1 MSRYNK
7 FSIDQKVELVDMLD
21 NSTLASLVRYCFE
34 HEDNS
39 LLEIIRHQGR
49 FGVDKDDLRSLARFS
64 SPVLSE
70 QCPAMVD
77 VLAIYASESTSEKRD
92 YTRIDESENYSRRSE
107 DIMINGYRTTDSV
120 KRFLRSVTGD
130 IMHDLAST
138 PEPILTMEKDR
149 RDVVMAT
156 LTSIALI
163 TNDPAQ
169 LEQVMA
175 TNVSPGNDERSKG
188 IMQRA
193 MKLPMS
199 HSPDFIGDKDSNTKV
214 MLSPLGLGIYS
225 NSVEAIEYAI
235 NRDLSFLSEPVGHF
249 VNGHNHASIFAF
261 EVFNVTKTD
270 PSIEMMDFMLE
281 FYKYLQSSTSAGY
294 SYRTWL
300 NDHLIPKSLDGTWP
314 HLVEVC
320 MRHGVYAANPETA
333 IKHASNNLYPSVI
346 DQLLPDLD
354 KMTWPASL
362 RYPVCTWFNA
372 NHPIV
377 NIIDAIGS
385 SGGLRSMA
393 DQSLVKVLESMKRSG
408 SFQDAFTFESEPG
421 HGLARACIDHDYI
434 STLGFLVKNGLDVDS
449 KNKDTGMSV
458 IDYAKESGSPDSYN
472 IIASTKS
479 YNAALEILSELES
492 LGIAHDGSTKS
503 KARLSA

>member
-34 HEDNS
+34 HEDDS

-107 DIMINGYRTTDSV
+107 DIMINGYRTTDTV

-138 PEPILTMEKDR
+138 PEPILTMERDR

-156 LTSIALI
+156 LASIALV
-163 TNDPAQ
+163 TNDPVQ
-169 LEQVMA
+169 LEQVMSV
-175 TNVSPGNDERSKG
+175 NVSPGNDERSKG

-199 HSPDFIGDKDSNTKV
+199 HSPDFIGDKNPNTKV
-214 MLSPLGLGIYS
+214 MFNPLGLGIYA
-225 NSVEAIEYAI
+225 NSIEAIEYAI
-235 NRDLSFLSEPVGHF
+235 NQDLNLISEPVGHF
-249 VNGHNHASIFAF
+249 VNGYNQSSIFAF
-261 EVFNVTKTD
+261 EVFHVTQTD
-270 PSIEMMDFMLE
+270 PSIEMMDFLLE
-281 FYKYLQSSTSAGY
+281 SCKYLKSSSSAEFSYKNWLTSQ
-294 SYRTWL
+294 
-300 NDHLIPKSLDGTWP
+300 LIPKSLDGTWP

-320 MRHGVYAANPETA
+320 MRHGVYAANPEIA
-333 IKHASNNLYPSVI
+333 IEQSSKNLYPSVI
-346 DQLLPDLD
+346 EQVLPHFD
-354 KMTWPASL
+354 KMTWPAS
-362 RYPVCTWFNA
+362 RVNGCTWFHP
-372 NHPIV
+372 NHPII
-377 NIIDAIGS
+377 NILDATGS
-385 SGGLRSMA
+385 EGGLYLMA
-393 DQSLVKVLESMKRSG
+393 EQSFEKILGRLKRNG
-408 SFQDAFTFESEPG
+408 SLKEVFDFEYEPG
-421 HGLARACIDHDYI
+421 RGLAHTFIERDNIGA
-434 STLGFLVKNGLDVDS
+434 LGFLIKNGLDVDA
-449 KNKDTGMSV
+449 KNEKTGMS
-458 IDYAKESGSPDSYN
+458 ITDYAIDKGSRDSRN
-472 IIASTKS
+472 VIASTKS